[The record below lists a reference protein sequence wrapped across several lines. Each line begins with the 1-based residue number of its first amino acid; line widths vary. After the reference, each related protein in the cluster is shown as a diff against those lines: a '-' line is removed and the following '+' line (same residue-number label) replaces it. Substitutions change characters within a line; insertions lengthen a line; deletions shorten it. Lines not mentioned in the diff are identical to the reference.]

1 MTDPATKKRGGAL
14 NLLVDYG
21 PIAVFFL
28 VYRWYAPA
36 DHDKS
41 LGQVFAVI
49 HSTIAFMIA
58 AVIALVVSKW
68 RLGRISP
75 MLWLSTALIV
85 GFGSLTI
92 FLNDPF
98 WIQIK
103 PTAIYTLFG
112 VVLLVGVMRG
122 VPLLKVLLEA
132 AFEGL
137 SDEGWRILSR
147 NWGWFFL
154 VLAVLNEVLRHTL
167 SFGDWIAAK
176 LWVFM
181 PLSFL
186 FTFVQ
191 LPMLMRHGLSDAGKR
206 EAETDPPHE

>member
-1 MTDPATKKRGGAL
+1 MSDTPKKRGGAL

-36 DHDKS
+36 DHEKG
-41 LGQVFAVI
+41 LAEVVAVI
-49 HSTIAFMIA
+49 HSTVAFMIA
-58 AVIALVVSKW
+58 AVIALIVSKW
-68 RLGRISP
+68 KLGRISP

-103 PTAIYTLFG
+103 PTAIYVLFG
-112 VVLLVGVMRG
+112 VVLLVGVARG

-137 SDEGWRILSR
+137 SDEGWRLLSR

-154 VLAVLNEVLRHTL
+154 ALAVLNEVLRHTL

-191 LPMLMRHGLSDAGKR
+191 LPMLMRHGLSGDGKR
-206 EAETDPPHE
+206 EAETDLPHE

>member
-1 MTDPATKKRGGAL
+1 MSAAPKKRGGAL
-14 NLLVDYG
+14 NLLIDYG
-21 PIAVFFL
+21 PIAAFF
-28 VYRWYAPA
+28 VIYRWYAPA
-36 DHDKS
+36 DHN
-41 LGQVFAVI
+41 GVGEVFAVI
-49 HSTIAFMIA
+49 RGTLAFMAA
-58 AVIALVVSKW
+58 AVIALVFSKL
-68 RLGRISP
+68 RLGRVSP
-75 MLWLSTALIV
+75 MLWLSTALIL

-92 FLNDPF
+92 FFHDPF
-98 WIQIK
+98 WIQVK
-103 PTAIYTLFG
+103 PTAIYALFG
-112 VVLLVGVMRG
+112 VILLVGVMRG
-122 VPLLKVLLEA
+122 VPLLKILLEA

-154 VLAVLNEVLRHTL
+154 VLAVLNEVLRHML

-191 LPMLMRHGLSDAGKR
+191 LPMLLRHGLNSDAKL
-206 EAETDPPHE
+206 EVETDLPHE